1 MAVET
6 KTVVFNLK
14 DPLLSV
20 LGEEMK
26 DTSEVDKSKLATYT
40 KAQMV
45 NLPSYSIGIG
55 LISLINNKKN
65 CKDLEEMSKMSRM
78 IVKIRNKMVTAHGEW
93 TITKDELLDI
103 EDVFKSAPPAELSI
117 HIHGQI
123 YNKIQDLIRQL
134 V

>member
-1 MAVET
+1 MSTEA
-6 KTVVFNLK
+6 KTVIFKLK

-26 DTSEVDKSKLATYT
+26 DSSEVERSKLATYT

-45 NLPSYSIGIG
+45 NLPSYNSGIG
-55 LISLINNKKN
+55 RISLINNKKN
-65 CKDLEEMSKMSRM
+65 CKDLEEMAKMSRM
-78 IVKIRNKMVTAHGEW
+78 IVKIRNKMTTAHGEW

-103 EDVFKSAPPAELSI
+103 EDVFKSAPPAELSVQ
-117 HIHGQI
+117 IHGQI
-123 YNKIQDLIRQL
+123 YNKIQDLLRQL